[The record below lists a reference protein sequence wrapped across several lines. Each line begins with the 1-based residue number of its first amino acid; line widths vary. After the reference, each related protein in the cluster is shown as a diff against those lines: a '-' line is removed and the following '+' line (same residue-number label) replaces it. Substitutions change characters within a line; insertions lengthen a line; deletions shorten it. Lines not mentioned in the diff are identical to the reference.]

1 MEQLAVWAE
10 RLEGFVRVGTL
21 WFERGGEEWF
31 EYDGSYLRRSD
42 ATPIY
47 PSLPLEGGRIDSS
60 ATRAA
65 FFSLGPEGRV
75 GHEIRTV
82 LRAGRDSVVPVLA
95 RLNHETVGALCFC
108 SPDEAPAYGDPV
120 FREVD
125 GDFLKAF
132 ANEPEGLA
140 CRTMLESRLS
150 LNGVVSKIGLARH
163 GDSWL
168 IPMGLE
174 PTTHILKAGSSSF
187 PNQML
192 NEAICMRC
200 ARACGFDDAAETSLV
215 VTDNNEVLLVSK
227 RFDRAETRERPAG
240 LPGVMRLHQADFCQ
254 LMGISVDGL
263 KYTPS
268 DELVDGYNTSLAAT
282 ISRESAERYGDRSY
296 LFDAQVFNYLVGNC
310 DNHLKNYSMT
320 WRPDWG
326 GKSVSPIYDVTCT
339 TLYPDLSRD
348 MGLGIGR
355 HRRIDQIG
363 VEDFRLLSRQL
374 GVGEAQASQSLGE
387 LSESFGGALL
397 LAARELEGEYGVAA
411 MGLARSMLDD
421 SAERIKVVSR
431 AANQL

>member
-10 RLEGFVRVGTL
+10 RLEGFVRIGTL
-21 WFERGGEEWF
+21 WFERDAEEWF
-31 EYDGSYLRRSD
+31 EYDESYLQRSD

-47 PSLPLEGGRIDSS
+47 PPLPLGDGRFDPST
-60 ATRAA
+60 TRAA

-75 GHEIRTV
+75 GHEIRTT
-82 LRAGRDSVVPVLA
+82 LRAGRDSVLPVLA

-108 SPDEAPAYGDPV
+108 APEEVPTYGDPA
-120 FREVD
+120 FRAVD
-125 GDFLKAF
+125 DDFLKAF
-132 ANEPEGLA
+132 ANEPERLA
-140 CRTMLESRLS
+140 YHTMLESRLS
-150 LNGVVSKIGLARH
+150 LNGAVSKIGLVRR

-168 IPMGLE
+168 MPMGLE

-215 VTDNNEVLLVSK
+215 VADNNKVLLVSK

-240 LPGVMRLHQADFCQ
+240 LPDVMRLHQADFCQ

-263 KYTPS
+263 KYTSS

-282 ISRESAERYGDRSY
+282 ISRESSERYGDRSY
-296 LFDAQVFNYLVGNC
+296 VFDAQVFNYLVGNC

-320 WRPDWG
+320 WQPDWG

-339 TLYPDLSRD
+339 TLYTDLSRD

-355 HRRIDQIG
+355 HRRIDQID
-363 VEDFRLLSRQL
+363 VDDFRLLSRQL
-374 GVGEAQASQSLGE
+374 GVGEAQARQSLGE
-387 LSESFGGALL
+387 LSESFGSALL
-397 LAARELEGEYGVAA
+397 LAARELEGEYGVATL
-411 MGLARSMLDD
+411 GLAKRMLDD
-421 SAERIKVVSR
+421 SAERLKVVSC
-431 AANQL
+431 AAKQL

>member
-10 RLEGFVRVGTL
+10 RLEGFVRIGTL
-21 WFERGGEEWF
+21 WFERDAEEWF
-31 EYDGSYLRRSD
+31 EYDESYLQRSD

-47 PSLPLEGGRIDSS
+47 PPLPLGDGRFDPST
-60 ATRAA
+60 TRAA

-75 GHEIRTV
+75 GHEIRTT
-82 LRAGRDSVVPVLA
+82 LRAGRDSVLPVLA

-108 SPDEAPAYGDPV
+108 APEEVPTYGDPA
-120 FREVD
+120 FRAVD
-125 GDFLKAF
+125 DDFLKAF
-132 ANEPEGLA
+132 ANEPERLA
-140 CRTMLESRLS
+140 YHTMLESRLS
-150 LNGVVSKIGLARH
+150 LNGAVSKIGLVRR

-168 IPMGLE
+168 MPMGLE

-215 VTDNNEVLLVSK
+215 VADNNKVLLVSK

-240 LPGVMRLHQADFCQ
+240 LPDVMRLHQADFCQ
-254 LMGISVDGL
+254 LMGVSVDGL

-282 ISRESAERYGDRSY
+282 ISRESPERYADRSY
-296 LFDAQVFNYLVGNC
+296 VFDAQVFNYLVGNC

-320 WRPDWG
+320 WQPDWG

-339 TLYPDLSRD
+339 TLYTDLSRD

-355 HRRIDQIG
+355 HRRIDQID
-363 VEDFRLLSRQL
+363 VDDFRLLSRQL
-374 GVGEAQASQSLGE
+374 GVGEAQARQSLGE
-387 LSESFGGALL
+387 LSESFGSALL
-397 LAARELEGEYGVAA
+397 LAARELEGEYGVATL
-411 MGLARSMLDD
+411 GLAKRMLDD
-421 SAERIKVVSR
+421 SAERLKVVSC
-431 AANQL
+431 AAKQL

>member
-21 WFERGGEEWF
+21 WFDRAGEEWF
-31 EYDGSYLRRSD
+31 EYDGTYLRRGD

-47 PSLPLEGGRIDSS
+47 PPLPLRDGRFDSS

-75 GHEIRTV
+75 GHRIRTT
-82 LRAGRDSVVPVLA
+82 LRAGRDSVLPVLA

-108 SPDEAPAYGDPV
+108 APDEAPAYGDPA

-125 GDFLKAF
+125 SDFLKEF
-132 ANEPEGLA
+132 AAEPEGFA
-140 CRTMLESRLS
+140 YRTMLESRLS
-150 LNGVVSKIGLARH
+150 INGAVSKIGLVLRD
-163 GDSWL
+163 DSWL

-200 ARACGFDDAAETSLV
+200 ARACGFDDAAETNLI
-215 VTDNNEVLLVSK
+215 VTDNNKVLLVSK

-240 LPGVMRLHQADFCQ
+240 LPGIMRLHQADFCQ

-268 DELVDGYNTSLAAT
+268 DELVDGYNTSFAAT
-282 ISRESAERYGDRSY
+282 ISRESSERYGDRSY
-296 LFDAQVFNYLVGNC
+296 IFDAQVFNYLIGNC

-320 WRPDWG
+320 WQPDWE
-326 GKSVSPIYDVTCT
+326 GKSVSPIYDITCT
-339 TLYPDLSRD
+339 TLYTDLSRD
-348 MGLGIGR
+348 MGMGIGR
-355 HRRIDQIG
+355 HRRIDQID
-363 VEDFRLLSRQL
+363 VDDFRLLSRQL
-374 GVGEAQASQSLGE
+374 GVGKARAMQSLGE
-387 LSESFGGALL
+387 LSESFADALL
-397 LAARELEGEYGVAA
+397 LAARELECECGVAA
-411 MGLARSMLDD
+411 LELAKRMRDD
-421 SAERIKVVSR
+421 SVERLKVVFR
-431 AANQL
+431 AAKQL

>member
-10 RLEGFVRVGTL
+10 RLEGFVRIGTL
-21 WFERGGEEWF
+21 WFERDAEEWF
-31 EYDGSYLRRSD
+31 EYDESYLQRSD

-47 PSLPLEGGRIDSS
+47 PPLPLGDGRFDPST
-60 ATRAA
+60 TRAA

-75 GHEIRTV
+75 GHEIRTT
-82 LRAGRDSVVPVLA
+82 LRAGRDSVLPVLA

-108 SPDEAPAYGDPV
+108 APEEVPTYGDPA
-120 FREVD
+120 FRAVD
-125 GDFLKAF
+125 DDFLKAF
-132 ANEPEGLA
+132 ANEPERLA
-140 CRTMLESRLS
+140 YHTMLESRLS
-150 LNGVVSKIGLARH
+150 LNGAVSKIGLVRR

-168 IPMGLE
+168 MPMGLE

-215 VTDNNEVLLVSK
+215 VADNNKVLLVSK

-240 LPGVMRLHQADFCQ
+240 LPDVMRLHQADFCQ
-254 LMGISVDGL
+254 LMGVSVDGL

-282 ISRESAERYGDRSY
+282 ISRESSERYGDRSY
-296 LFDAQVFNYLVGNC
+296 VFDVQVFNYLVGNC

-320 WRPDWG
+320 WQPDWG

-339 TLYPDLSRD
+339 TLYTDLSRD

-355 HRRIDQIG
+355 HRRIDQID
-363 VEDFRLLSRQL
+363 VDDFRLLSRQL
-374 GVGEAQASQSLGE
+374 GVGEAQARQSLGE
-387 LSESFGGALL
+387 LSESFGSALL
-397 LAARELEGEYGVAA
+397 LAARELEGEYGVATL
-411 MGLARSMLDD
+411 GLAKRMLDD
-421 SAERIKVVSR
+421 SAERLRVVSC
-431 AANQL
+431 AAKQL

>member
-10 RLEGFVRVGTL
+10 RLEGFVRIGAL
-21 WFERGGEEWF
+21 WFERDAEEWF
-31 EYDGSYLRRSD
+31 EYDESYLQRSD

-47 PSLPLEGGRIDSS
+47 PPLPLGDGRFDPST
-60 ATRAA
+60 TRAA

-75 GHEIRTV
+75 GHEIRTT
-82 LRAGRDSVVPVLA
+82 LRAGRDSVLPVLA

-108 SPDEAPAYGDPV
+108 APEEVPTYGDPA
-120 FREVD
+120 FRAVD
-125 GDFLKAF
+125 DDFLKAF
-132 ANEPEGLA
+132 ANEPERLA
-140 CRTMLESRLS
+140 YHTMLESRLS
-150 LNGVVSKIGLARH
+150 LNGAVSKIGLVRR

-168 IPMGLE
+168 MPMGLE

-215 VTDNNEVLLVSK
+215 VADNNKVLLVSK

-240 LPGVMRLHQADFCQ
+240 LPDVMRLHQADFCQ
-254 LMGISVDGL
+254 LMGVSVDGL

-282 ISRESAERYGDRSY
+282 ISRESSERYGDRSY
-296 LFDAQVFNYLVGNC
+296 VFDVQVFNYLVGNC

-320 WRPDWG
+320 WQPDWG

-339 TLYPDLSRD
+339 TLYTDLSRD

-355 HRRIDQIG
+355 HRRIDQID
-363 VEDFRLLSRQL
+363 VDDFRLLSRQL
-374 GVGEAQASQSLGE
+374 GVGEAQARQSLGE
-387 LSESFGGALL
+387 LSESFGSALL
-397 LAARELEGEYGVAA
+397 LAARELEGEYGVATL
-411 MGLARSMLDD
+411 GLAKRMLDD
-421 SAERIKVVSR
+421 SAERLRVVSC
-431 AANQL
+431 AAKQL